1 MTAEDIKTQD
11 AGSADTAKLVVGIL
25 LVVAGVAGYYVLGDQ
40 NVWLRWACVVAGLAA
55 AAVVV
60 GFSAYGAQFARF
72 MGAARVELRKVVWP
86 SRDDTFKTTVA
97 VFLFVTAAS
106 LFFWLLDVVL
116 AWATKFLTGTGS

>member
-25 LVVAGVAGYYVLGDQ
+25 FVVAGVAGYYVLDNQ
-40 NVWLRWACVVAGLAA
+40 TVWLRWACVVAGLALG
-55 AAVVV
+55 AVVV
-60 GFSAYGAQFARF
+60 ALSAYGTHFRRF
-72 MGAARVELRKVVWP
+72 MDAARVELRKVVWP
-86 SRDDTFKTTVA
+86 SRDDTVKTTIA
-97 VFLFVTAAS
+97 VFVFVTAAS

>member
-1 MTAEDIKTQD
+1 MTAEDIKAQD
-11 AGSADTAKLVVGIL
+11 AGSADNAKLVVGIL

-40 NVWLRWACVVAGLAA
+40 SIWLRWACVIAGLVL

-60 GFSAYGAQFARF
+60 GLSAYGAQFRQF
-72 MGAARVELRKVVWP
+72 MDAARVELRKVVWP
-86 SRDDTFKTTVA
+86 SRDDTWKTTVA
-97 VFLFVTAAS
+97 VFVFVTAAS

>member
-11 AGSADTAKLVVGIL
+11 AGSADNAKLVVGIL
-25 LVVAGVAGYYVLGDQ
+25 LVAAGVAGYYVLGDQ
-40 NVWLRWACVVAGLAA
+40 NVWLRWASVVAGLAL

-60 GFSAYGAQFARF
+60 GLSAYGAQFRHF
-72 MGAARVELRKVVWP
+72 MDAARVELRKVVWP
-86 SRDDTFKTTVA
+86 SRDDTFKTTIA
-97 VFLFVTAAS
+97 VFIFVTVAS

>member
-1 MTAEDIKTQD
+1 
-11 AGSADTAKLVVGIL
+11 
-25 LVVAGVAGYYVLGDQ
+25 
-40 NVWLRWACVVAGLAA
+40 VAGLAA

-86 SRDDTFKTTVA
+86 SRDDTFKTTIA